1 MSFTYPMIEEERI
14 RKEEEERL
22 AKEEQARLG
31 NYGYAFTNHR

>member
-1 MSFTYPMIEEERI
+1 MIEEERI